1 MFQLIIQNCLNVF
14 QHTFQI
20 TAIKSTQTDV
30 FSEKMAYFAN
40 YGNSWWCRVQ
50 GVRGGG
56 ERESRME
63 RMDGSTVWA
72 VGNVPPSYDTHSDW
86 DCIQCVADCNIG
98 GESPEP
104 GCEILIWY
112 RCNVGGGG
120 WGWVRY
126 VGNRCCLPHS
136 VSHQLGHSKHKYFSV
151 SNSFSSN

>member
-72 VGNVPPSYDTHSDW
+72 VGNVPPSYDTHSDC

-112 RCNVGGGG
+112 RCNVGG
-120 WGWVRY
+120 VVVVV
-126 VGNRCCLPHS
+126 VGVGQICGEQMLFTT
-136 VSHQLGHSKHKYFSV
+136 FSLT
-151 SNSFSSN
+151 SAGSQQTQIFFSFK